1 MPPAV
6 LEVDRVAKRYGSVVA
21 CQDVSFEVRPGEL
34 FGLAGSAGAGK
45 TTTVRL
51 VLGVVAPDAGA
62 VRLGGEPVTAA
73 NRRRIGYLPER
84 RGLYP
89 RMRVLDQL
97 VYLGELHGSDTNQ
110 AHKAAEYWLARLG
123 LRHRRADQV
132 QKLDPG
138 EAQRV
143 QLATALLSDPDVLVL
158 DEPFAGL
165 GSGMDTDHGDQV
177 GALLRDRAAAGLPV
191 LFTSDRLDL
200 LERLCDRVGIIHNGR
215 VLTVGSVAEL
225 RAGRRTELVVDAP
238 NAPAWWAESLPGTEI
253 LEVREGRTRLAL
265 DAGVDDQVVLAA
277 ALATGPVHG
286 FTRIQPTL
294 AELYRGVVS
303 LP

>member
-34 FGLAGSAGAGK
+34 FGLAGSTGAGK
-45 TTTVRL
+45 TTTVRI
-51 VLGVVAPDAGA
+51 VLGVVAPDSGT
-62 VRLGGEPVTAA
+62 VRLGGEPV
-73 NRRRIGYLPER
+73 NRRRVGYLPER

-89 RMRVLDQL
+89 RMRVLDHL

-123 LRHRRADQV
+123 LRHRRAVQV
-132 QKLDPG
+132 QKLDPA

-165 GSGMDTDHGDQV
+165 GSGMDTEDGDPV
-177 GALLRDRAAAGLPV
+177 AALLRERADAGLPV

-215 VLTVGSVAEL
+215 VLTVGSVPEL

-238 NAPAWWAESLPGTEI
+238 NAPAWWADSLPGTEVVEI
-253 LEVREGRTRLAL
+253 RDGRTRLVL
-265 DAGVDDQVVLAA
+265 DAGVDDQVILAA

-303 LP
+303 VP

>member
-1 MPPAV
+1 VPPAV
-6 LEVDRVAKRYGSVVA
+6 LEVDRVTKRYGSVMA

-34 FGLAGSAGAGK
+34 FGLAGGAGAGK
-45 TTTVRL
+45 TTTVRIA
-51 VLGVVAPDAGA
+51 LGVVTPDAGT
-62 VRLGGEPVTAA
+62 VRLGGAPVD
-73 NRRRIGYLPER
+73 RRRVGYLPER

-123 LRHRRADQV
+123 LRHRRTDQV
-132 QKLDPG
+132 QKLDPA
-138 EAQRV
+138 EAQQV

-165 GSGMDTDHGDQV
+165 GAEHGDQV
-177 GALLRDRAAAGLPV
+177 AALLRERADAGLPV

-215 VLTVGSVAEL
+215 VLTMGSVAEL

-238 NAPAWWAESLPGTEI
+238 NAPVWWADSLPGTEVV
-253 LEVREGRTRLAL
+253 EVREGRTRLVL

-277 ALATGPVHG
+277 ALATGPVRG

-303 LP
+303 RP

>member
-1 MPPAV
+1 VPPAV

-34 FGLAGSAGAGK
+34 FGLAGSPGAGK
-45 TTTVRL
+45 TTAVRM
-51 VLGVVAPDAGA
+51 VLGVVTPDSGT
-62 VRLGGEPVTAA
+62 VRLGGEPVD
-73 NRRRIGYLPER
+73 RRRIGYLPQR

-97 VYLGELHGSDTNQ
+97 VYLGELHGSDINQ
-110 AHKAAEYWLARLG
+110 AHKAAEYWIARLG
-123 LRHRRADQV
+123 LRRRRADQV
-132 QKLDPG
+132 QKLGPG
-138 EAQRV
+138 DQQRV

-165 GSGMDTDHGDQV
+165 ETEHGDLV
-177 GALLRDRAAAGLPV
+177 GALLRERADAGLPV

-200 LERLCDRVGIIHNGR
+200 LEKLCDRVGIIHNGR
-215 VLTVGSVAEL
+215 MLTVGSVAEL
-225 RAGRRTELVVDAP
+225 RAGSRTELVVDAP
-238 NAPAWWAESLPGTEI
+238 NAPAWWAESLPGTEV

-265 DAGVDDQVVLAA
+265 DVGVDDQVVLAA
-277 ALATGPVHG
+277 ALATGPVRG
-286 FTRIQPTL
+286 FTRVHPTL

>member
-1 MPPAV
+1 VPPAV
-6 LEVDRVAKRYGSVVA
+6 LEVDRVTKRYGSVVA

-34 FGLAGSAGAGK
+34 FGLAGSTGAGR
-45 TTTVRL
+45 TTTVRI
-51 VLGVVAPDAGA
+51 VLGVVTPDSGT
-62 VRLGGEPVTAA
+62 VRLGGAPVD
-73 NRRRIGYLPER
+73 RRRVGYLPER

-97 VYLGELHGSDTNQ
+97 VYLSELHGSDTNQ

-123 LRHRRADQV
+123 LRHRRAVQV
-132 QKLDPG
+132 QKLDP
-138 EAQRV
+138 ADQQRL
-143 QLATALLSDPDVLVL
+143 QLATAFLSESDVLVL

-165 GSGMDTDHGDQV
+165 DAEDTTQV
-177 GALLRDRAAAGLPV
+177 GALLRECADAGLPV

-200 LERLCDRVGIIHNGR
+200 LERLCDRIGIIHNGR

-238 NAPAWWAESLPGTEI
+238 NAPVWWADSLPGTEVV
-253 LEVREGRTRLAL
+253 EVREGRTRLVL

-277 ALATGPVHG
+277 ALATGPVRG
-286 FTRIQPTL
+286 FTRSQPTL
-294 AELYRGVVS
+294 AELYRGVVNH
-303 LP
+303 L